1 MSRLVVLSLGQGN
14 LEDGFPAVTVQLGE
28 QNNPYGMK
36 FTASLPAAPEIAVIY
51 RNWRSL
57 YSFFYQRIGLRV
69 QSDIE
74 VDDDFEIEEAYITNV
89 SEVDLHDLSEQLD
102 NSINAWLN
110 STQFHKIDQQL
121 RTQLEPSAEIRFI
134 IETNDN
140 QLRHLP
146 WHLWNFFTDYP
157 HAEVAL
163 SAAEYQQ
170 PNIITAN
177 SSEQIKILAIFGD
190 SKGIEITQDRT
201 FLEQLSHQAEIEFL
215 VEPSLNDLNDRLWK
229 QGWDILFFAGHSC
242 TKEKGWLQINQTDSL
257 TLDQL
262 KYGLRKAIAH
272 NLKLAIFNS
281 CDGLGLAQQL
291 QSLQIPQVI
300 VMREP
305 VPDVV
310 AQKFLKYFLAE
321 FSNGQSLYAAVRY
334 ARERLQGLEN
344 EYPCAT
350 WLPAICQNPAVPP
363 MIWSQS
369 AKTIIYT
376 QKQSFA
382 IKSDEIRL
390 QPDNSSVKHRQHSLS
405 TLLIASV
412 LVGTLVM
419 GVRYLGMLQP
429 WELQSYDHL
438 MQLRSPDEKQDSRLL
453 IVTIDEADIQ
463 YQIQQKMNLRGS
475 LSDQALNQLLQ
486 KLDLYQPKAIGLDIY
501 HDFPFDSKYP
511 DLANRF
517 LSDDRLFALCKVA
530 VQVDNAQDGVLLPPK
545 VPIQRQ
551 SFSDFVADEGDI
563 ARRQLLHLTP
573 SAKSPC
579 VAEYSF
585 NFQLAQHYLNA
596 QGIRWKIN
604 SNKNLQIGDVEFKEL
619 KSHTSGYQKFD
630 ASGYQILLNY
640 RSLLSPQKIA
650 RQVAL
655 KDILTDQIKPEL
667 IESLKNRIVLIGVTA
682 STSSPDYWKTP
693 YTSNAADNDKQIPG
707 VFVQAHMI
715 SQIISA
721 VLDKRPLLWWW
732 SGWIETLW
740 VSGWSLLGGIIAW
753 RIHQPLYLG
762 LAIAISLY
770 AIFSICFSIFTFAGW
785 IPLVPSALALIA
797 SALILKILPRY
808 RINKKHLNS

>member
-36 FTASLPAAPEIAVIY
+36 FTASLPAAPEISIIY
-51 RNWRSL
+51 SNWRSL
-57 YSFFYQRIGLRV
+57 YLLFHKRLGLRLNAEA
-69 QSDIE
+69 E
-74 VDDDFEIEEAYITNV
+74 VDDDFEIESDYVTNI
-89 SEVDLHDLSEQLD
+89 SEVDLHDLCEQLD
-102 NSINAWLN
+102 NSINTWLN

-157 HAEVAL
+157 CAEVAL

-177 SSEQIKILAIFGD
+177 ISQEKVKILAIFGD
-190 SKGIEITQDRT
+190 SQGIKISQDRT
-201 FLEQLSHQAEIEFL
+201 FLEELSHQAEIEFL
-215 VEPSLNDLNDRLWK
+215 VEPSLNDLNDRFWK
-229 QGWDILFFAGHSC
+229 QNWDILFFAGHSC
-242 TKEKGWLQINQTDSL
+242 TKEKGWLQLNHTDSL
-257 TLDQL
+257 TLNQL
-262 KYGLRKAIAH
+262 KYALSQAIARG
-272 NLKLAIFNS
+272 LKLAIFNS

-310 AQKFLKYFLAE
+310 AQNFLKYFLAE
-321 FSNGQSLYAAVRY
+321 FSRGQSLYAAVRY
-334 ARERLQGLEN
+334 ARERLQGLEK

-350 WLPAICQNPAVPP
+350 WLPVICQNPAVAP

-369 AKTIIYT
+369 AKTVIST
-376 QKQSFA
+376 Q
-382 IKSDEIRL
+382 SDKIRF
-390 QPDNSSVKHRQHSLS
+390 QHSLS
-405 TLLIASV
+405 TLLIASI

-419 GVRYLGMLQP
+419 GVRYLGVLQP

-438 MQLRSPDEKQDSRLL
+438 MQLRSPDEKPDSRLL

-463 YQIQQKMNLRGS
+463 YQIQQKMNLRWS
-475 LSDQALNQLLQ
+475 LSDQAFNQLLQ
-486 KLDLYQPKAIGLDIY
+486 KLDSYQPKAIGIDIY
-501 HDFPFDSKYP
+501 HDFPFDRKYP
-511 DLANRF
+511 DLINR
-517 LSDDRLFALCKVA
+517 LKKDDRLFAVCKVA
-530 VQVDNAQDGVLLPPK
+530 APIDKVKDGVPPPPH

-573 SAKSPC
+573 PAKSTC
-579 VAEYSF
+579 VAEHSF

-619 KSHTSGYQKFD
+619 KSRTSGYQKFD

-655 KDILTDQIKPEL
+655 KDILSDQIKPEL

-682 STSSPDYWKTP
+682 SSSSDYWKTP
-693 YTSNAADNDKQIPG
+693 YSSNAADNDKQIPG
-707 VFVQAHMI
+707 VFVQAQMI
-715 SQIISA
+715 SQILSA

-732 SGWIETLW
+732 SGWMEALW
-740 VSGWSLLGGIIAW
+740 VWGWSLLGGIISW
-753 RIHQPLYLG
+753 RIQQPFYLG
-762 LAIAISLY
+762 LAIAIGLI
-770 AIFSICFSIFTFAGW
+770 AIFSICFSIFTLAGW
-785 IPLVPSALALIA
+785 IPLIPSALALII
-797 SALILKILPRY
+797 SAVVLKILPRS
-808 RINKKHLNS
+808 RINKKHLTS

>member
-36 FTASLPAAPEIAVIY
+36 FTASLPSAPEIAVLY

-57 YSFFYQRIGLRV
+57 YSLFHQRLGLRLNV
-69 QSDIE
+69 EAE
-74 VDDDFEIEEAYITNV
+74 VDDDFEIESDYVTNI
-89 SEVDLHDLSEQLD
+89 SEVDLHNLCEQLD
-102 NSINAWLN
+102 NRINAWLN

-157 HAEVAL
+157 HAEVGL

-170 PNIITAN
+170 PNIIHAN
-177 SSEQIKILAIFGD
+177 SSEKKVKILAIFGD
-190 SKGIEITQDRT
+190 SQGIEISQDRT
-201 FLEQLSHQAEIEFL
+201 FLEELSHQAEIEFL
-215 VEPSLNDLNDRLWK
+215 VEPSLNELNDRFWK
-229 QGWDILFFAGHSC
+229 QNWDILFFAGHSC
-242 TKEKGWLQINQTDSL
+242 TKEKGWLQLNHTDSL

-262 KYGLRKAIAH
+262 KYALTQAIARG
-272 NLKLAIFNS
+272 LKLAIFNS

-321 FSNGQSLYAAVRY
+321 FSSGQSLYAAVRY
-334 ARERLQGLEN
+334 ARERLQGLEK

-350 WLPAICQNPAVPP
+350 WLPVICQNPAVAP

-369 AKTIIYT
+369 AKTIIST
-376 QKQSFA
+376 Q
-382 IKSDEIRL
+382 SDKIRF
-390 QPDNSSVKHRQHSLS
+390 HHSLS

-419 GVRYLGMLQP
+419 GVRYLGVLQP

-438 MQLRSPDEKQDSRLL
+438 MQLRSPDEKPDSRLL

-463 YQIQQKMNLRGS
+463 YQIQQKMNLRWS
-475 LSDQALNQLLQ
+475 LSDQAFNQLLQ
-486 KLDLYQPKAIGLDIY
+486 KLDLYKPKAIGIDIY
-501 HDFPFDSKYP
+501 HDFPFDRKYP
-511 DLANRF
+511 ELANR
-517 LSDDRLFALCKVA
+517 LQHDDRLFAVCKVA
-530 VQVDNAQDGVLLPPK
+530 APVDQAQDGVPPPPE

-563 ARRQLLHLTP
+563 PRRQLLHLTP
-573 SAKSPC
+573 PAKSPC

-596 QGIRWKIN
+596 QSIGWKMN
-604 SNKNLQIGDVEFKEL
+604 SNKKLQIGDVEFKEL
-619 KSHTSGYQKFD
+619 KSHTSGYQKID
-630 ASGYQILLNY
+630 ASGYQILVNY

-650 RQVAL
+650 RQIAL

-682 STSSPDYWKTP
+682 SSSSDYWKTP
-693 YTSNAADNDKQIPG
+693 YSSNAADNDKQIPG
-707 VFVQAHMI
+707 VFVQAQMI
-715 SQIISA
+715 SQILSA

-732 SGWIETLW
+732 SGWLEAVW
-740 VSGWSLLGGIIAW
+740 VWGWSLLGGIIAW
-753 RIHQPLYLG
+753 RIQQPLYLG
-762 LAIAISLY
+762 LAIAIALI
-770 AIFSICFSIFTFAGW
+770 AIFTICFSIFTFAGW
-785 IPLVPSALALIA
+785 IPLIPSALALIV
-797 SALILKILPRY
+797 SAVVLKILPRP
-808 RINKKHLNS
+808 RINKKHLN

>member
-36 FTASLPAAPEIAVIY
+36 FTASLPAAPEISVIY

-57 YSFFYQRIGLRV
+57 YLLFHQRLGLRLNAEA
-69 QSDIE
+69 E
-74 VDDDFEIEEAYITNV
+74 VDDDFEIEEGYVTNI
-89 SEVDLHDLSEQLD
+89 SEADLHDLCEQLD

-157 HAEVAL
+157 RAEVAL

-177 SSEQIKILAIFGD
+177 IGQEKVKILAIFGD
-190 SKGIEITQDRT
+190 SQGIEISQDRT
-201 FLEQLSHQAEIEFL
+201 FLEELSHQAEIEFL
-215 VEPSLNDLNDRLWK
+215 VEPSLNDLNDRFWK
-229 QGWDILFFAGHSC
+229 QNWDILFFAGHSY
-242 TKEKGWLQINQTDSL
+242 TKEKGWLQLNHTDSL

-262 KYGLRKAIAH
+262 KYALCQAIARG
-272 NLKLAIFNS
+272 LKLAIFNS

-321 FSNGQSLYAAVRY
+321 FSRGQSLYAAVRY
-334 ARERLQGLEN
+334 ARERLQGLEK

-350 WLPAICQNPAVPP
+350 WLPVICQNPAVAP

-369 AKTIIYT
+369 AKTVIST
-376 QKQSFA
+376 Q
-382 IKSDEIRL
+382 SDKIRF
-390 QPDNSSVKHRQHSLS
+390 QHSLS

-419 GVRYLGMLQP
+419 GVRYLGVLQP

-438 MQLRSPDEKQDSRLL
+438 MQLRSPDEKPDSRLL

-463 YQIQQKMNLRGS
+463 YQIQQKMNLRWS
-475 LSDQALNQLLQ
+475 LSDQAFNQLLQ
-486 KLDLYQPKAIGLDIY
+486 KLDSYQPKAIGIDIY
-501 HDFPFDSKYP
+501 HDFPFDRKYP
-511 DLANRF
+511 ALLNR
-517 LSDDRLFALCKVA
+517 LKKDDRLFAVCKVA
-530 VQVDNAQDGVLLPPK
+530 APIDKVKDGVPAPPE

-563 ARRQLLHLTP
+563 ARRQLLHLTAP
-573 SAKSPC
+573 TKSTC

-596 QGIRWKIN
+596 QSIRWKIN

-619 KSHTSGYQKFD
+619 KSHTSGYQKID

-655 KDILTDQIKPEL
+655 KDILSDQIKPEL

-682 STSSPDYWKTP
+682 SSSSDYWKTP
-693 YTSNAADNDKQIPG
+693 YSSNAADNDKQIPG
-707 VFVQAHMI
+707 VFVQAQMI
-715 SQIISA
+715 SQILSA

-732 SGWIETLW
+732 SGWMEVLW
-740 VSGWSLLGGIIAW
+740 ISGWSLLGGIIGW
-753 RIHQPLYLG
+753 RIQQPFYLG
-762 LAIAISLY
+762 LAIAIGLI
-770 AIFSICFSIFTFAGW
+770 AIFSICFSIFTLAGW
-785 IPLVPSALALIA
+785 IPLIPSALALII
-797 SALILKILPRY
+797 SAVVLKILPRS
-808 RINKKHLNS
+808 RINKKHLTS

>member
-36 FTASLPAAPEIAVIY
+36 FTASLPAAPQIAVIY

-57 YSFFYQRIGLRV
+57 YSLFHQRLGLRLNV
-69 QSDIE
+69 EAE
-74 VDDDFEIEEAYITNV
+74 VDDDFEIESDYVTNI
-89 SEVDLHDLSEQLD
+89 SEVDLHDLCEQLD
-102 NSINAWLN
+102 HSINAWLN
-110 STQFHKIDQQL
+110 STQFHKIDKQL

-157 HAEVAL
+157 RAEVAL

-170 PNIITAN
+170 PNLITVN
-177 SSEQIKILAIFGD
+177 SSEKKVKILAIFGD
-190 SKGIEITQDRT
+190 SQGIEISQDRT
-201 FLEQLSHQAEIEFL
+201 FLEELSHQAEIEFL

-229 QGWDILFFAGHSC
+229 QNCDILFFAGHSC
-242 TKEKGWLQINQTDSL
+242 TKEKGWLQLNKTDSL

-262 KYGLRKAIAH
+262 KYALTQAIARG
-272 NLKLAIFNS
+272 LKLAIFNS

-321 FSNGQSLYAAVRY
+321 FSSGQSLYAAVRY
-334 ARERLQGLEN
+334 ARERLQGLEK

-350 WLPAICQNPAVPP
+350 WLPVICQNPAVAP

-369 AKTIIYT
+369 AKAVIST
-376 QKQSFA
+376 QTDK
-382 IKSDEIRL
+382 IRL
-390 QPDNSSVKHRQHSLS
+390 QHSLS

-438 MQLRSPDEKQDSRLL
+438 MQLRSPDEKPDSRLL

-475 LSDQALNQLLQ
+475 LSDQAFNQLLQ
-486 KLDLYQPKAIGLDIY
+486 KLDSYQPKNVGIDIY
-501 HDFPFDSKYP
+501 RDFPFDRKYP
-511 DLANRF
+511 DLANR
-517 LSDDRLFALCKVA
+517 LKKDERLFAVCKVA
-530 VQVDNAQDGVLLPPK
+530 AIVDKAQDAVPLPPQ

-551 SFSDFVADEGDI
+551 SFSDFVADEDEI
-563 ARRQLLHLTP
+563 ARRQLIHLTP
-573 SAKSPC
+573 PTKSPC

-585 NFQLAQHYLNA
+585 NFQLAQHYLKA

-619 KSHTSGYQKFD
+619 KPHTSGYQKFD

-667 IESLKNRIVLIGVTA
+667 IESLKNRIVLIGVIA

-693 YTSNAADNDKQIPG
+693 YSSNAGDNDQRIPG

-715 SQIISA
+715 SQILSA
-721 VLDKRPLLWWW
+721 VLDKRPLLWWL
-732 SGWIETLW
+732 SGWMEVLW
-740 VSGWSLLGGIIAW
+740 VWGWSLLGGIIGW
-753 RIHQPLYLG
+753 RIQQPLYLG
-762 LAIAISLY
+762 LAIAIALI
-770 AIFSICFSIFTFAGW
+770 AIFSICFGLFTLAGW
-785 IPLVPSALALIA
+785 IPLIPSALALIV
-797 SALILKILPRY
+797 SAVVLKILPRP
-808 RINKKHLNS
+808 RINKTHLNS

>member
-1 MSRLVVLSLGQGN
+1 MLYYTAIGDRFIHFFHQRL
-14 LEDGFPAVTVQLGE
+14 
-28 QNNPYGMK
+28 
-36 FTASLPAAPEIAVIY
+36 
-51 RNWRSL
+51 
-57 YSFFYQRIGLRV
+57 GLRLNV
-69 QSDIE
+69 EAE
-74 VDDDFEIEEAYITNV
+74 VDDDFEIESDYVTNV
-89 SEVDLHDLSEQLD
+89 SEVDLHDLCEQLD

-110 STQFHKIDQQL
+110 STQFHKIDKQL

-157 HAEVAL
+157 HAEVGL

-170 PNIITAN
+170 PNIIHAN
-177 SSEQIKILAIFGD
+177 SSEKKVKILAIFGD
-190 SKGIEITQDRT
+190 SQGIEISQDRT
-201 FLEQLSHQAEIEFL
+201 FLEELSHQAEIEFL

-229 QGWDILFFAGHSC
+229 KNWDILFFAGHSC
-242 TKEKGWLQINQTDSL
+242 TKEKGWLQLNQTDSL

-262 KYGLRKAIAH
+262 KYALSQAIARG
-272 NLKLAIFNS
+272 LKLAIFNS

-321 FSNGQSLYAAVRY
+321 FSSGQSLYAAVRY
-334 ARERLQGLEN
+334 ARERLQGLEK

-350 WLPAICQNPAVPP
+350 WLPVICQNPAVAP

-369 AKTIIYT
+369 AKTVIST
-376 QKQSFA
+376 Q
-382 IKSDEIRL
+382 SDKIRF
-390 QPDNSSVKHRQHSLS
+390 QHSLS
-405 TLLIASV
+405 TLLIASI

-419 GVRYLGMLQP
+419 GVRYLGVLQP

-438 MQLRSPDEKQDSRLL
+438 MQLRSPDEKPDSRLL

-463 YQIQQKMNLRGS
+463 YQIQKKMNLRWS
-475 LSDQALNQLLQ
+475 LSDQAFNQLLQ
-486 KLDLYQPKAIGLDIY
+486 KLDSYQPKAIGIDIY
-501 HDFPFDSKYP
+501 HDFPFDRKYP
-511 DLANRF
+511 DLINR
-517 LSDDRLFALCKVA
+517 LKKDDRLFAVCKVA
-530 VQVDNAQDGVLLPPK
+530 APVDQAQDGVPPPPE

-563 ARRQLLHLTP
+563 PRRQLLHLTP
-573 SAKSPC
+573 PAKSPC
-579 VAEYSF
+579 VAEHSF

-596 QGIRWKIN
+596 QSIRWKIN

-619 KSHTSGYQKFD
+619 KSHASGYQKFD

-650 RQVAL
+650 RQIAL

-682 STSSPDYWKTP
+682 SSSSDYWKTP
-693 YTSNAADNDKQIPG
+693 YSSNAADNDKQIPG
-707 VFVQAHMI
+707 VFVQAQMI
-715 SQIISA
+715 SQILSA

-732 SGWIETLW
+732 SGWMEVLW
-740 VSGWSLLGGIIAW
+740 VWGWSLLGGIISW
-753 RIHQPLYLG
+753 RIQQPLYLG
-762 LAIAISLY
+762 LAIAIALI
-770 AIFSICFSIFTFAGW
+770 AIFTICFSIFTLAGW
-785 IPLVPSALALIA
+785 IPLIPSALALIV
-797 SALILKILPRY
+797 SAVVLKILPRP
-808 RINKKHLNS
+808 RLNKKHLTS